1 MTSLCTWS
9 KRKFKNV
16 SWKIEKIRKK
26 LALLQERNVDNI
38 EIRQTMDQ
46 MNTSVSRRD
55 DVVTTVSHLMAEGR

>member
-1 MTSLCTWS
+1 
-9 KRKFKNV
+9 V

-26 LALLQERNVDNI
+26 LALLQERNADNI

>member
-26 LALLQERNVDNI
+26 LALLQERNADNI

-55 DVVTTVSHLMAEGR
+55 DVVTTVSHLMSEGR